1 MPANPAEGNPAT
13 AAAERHGAWGAL
25 PRSACRESQCTPG
38 CGSQQTDT
46 ATPQSPNNCPSRGHQ
61 CTGCVASKRMPR
73 EPITLRADARHTDTA
88 TLTAKPKPLPPQR
101 DPKPGV
107 NCLEAHAARANH
119 PRLRVSTHHSG
130 LDAPFGSR
138 PTVRVSTHHS
148 GLDAPLGSRRT
159 VRVSTNWQ
167 RSATN

>member
-73 EPITLRADARHTDTA
+73 EPITLRADARHTA
-88 TLTAKPKPLPPQR
+88 QPLSQQR
-101 DPKPGV
+101 DPEPGV

-119 PRLRVSTHHSG
+119 PRLRVSTHRSG

-138 PTVRVSTHHS
+138 RTARVSTHRP
-148 GLDAPLGSRRT
+148 GLDKLAEISDKL
-159 VRVSTNWQ
+159 TN
-167 RSATN
+167 